1 MKFIIPIIATES
13 TSSWYQRWQ
22 ATYPRYFGRVKNR
35 AALPGYTLTII
46 TVSLFISI
54 ISGGIIVGKVP
65 SASALDFYPISTQ
78 LFQDPIPTTSPPLVT
93 DTSVKTTTA
102 LPVVKPIT
110 TTSIPTAPQPT
121 TDSTP
126 VTTATTPMIVS
137 PTTPPATVSP
147 TTAVPV
153 AQVSLQQT
161 APQNS
166 SRNFQ
171 RTLQPAAPQD
181 TYEQVA
187 PEAQLPIDTASQVI
201 NTATDQSKSN
211 SNSQPVSYTSGRIS
225 DQLRDRII
233 TLAVVSLI
241 TAATLYLMSL
251 FGTASNNKRKVLVRY
266 IDPAQELSNR

>member
-1 MKFIIPIIATES
+1 M
-13 TSSWYQRWQ
+13 
-22 ATYPRYFGRVKNR
+22 
-35 AALPGYTLTII
+35 
-46 TVSLFISI
+46 
-54 ISGGIIVGKVP
+54 P
-65 SASALDFYPISTQ
+65 SALALDLYPTNTQ
-78 LFQDPIPTTSPPLVT
+78 LFQDPISTMSPPLVP
-93 DTSVKTTTA
+93 DTSVKTTTT
-102 LPVVKPIT
+102 LPVVKPVS

-121 TDSTP
+121 TASTP

-137 PTTPPATVSP
+137 PTTSLATVIP
-147 TTAVPV
+147 TTTAPV
-153 AQVSLQQT
+153 AQVSQQQ
-161 APQNS
+161 AVPQNS

-187 PEAQLPIDTASQVI
+187 PEPQLPVDTASQVI

-233 TLAVVSLI
+233 TLAAVSVI

-251 FGTASNNKRKVLVRY
+251 FGTTSNNKRKVLVRY